1 MVGGMSPCRMASLT
15 VLYIGPVVRVTPGM
29 VSISDPKSIPTVY
42 HRRADKSDFY
52 THGVLGERA
61 PTVQILDHDKHAAKR
76 KLIAP
81 VVSLNIESPHCVTL
95 TSIPAQ
101 PEKHNATRRQD

>member
-1 MVGGMSPCRMASLT
+1 M
-15 VLYIGPVVRVTPGM
+15 RVTPGM
-29 VSISDPKSIPTVY
+29 VSISDPTSIPTVY

-61 PTVQILDHDKHAAKR
+61 PTVQILDHSKHAAKR

-81 VVSLNIESPHCVTL
+81 VVSPQARFLYCARL
-95 TSIPAQ
+95 TFYLA
-101 PEKHNATRRQD
+101 